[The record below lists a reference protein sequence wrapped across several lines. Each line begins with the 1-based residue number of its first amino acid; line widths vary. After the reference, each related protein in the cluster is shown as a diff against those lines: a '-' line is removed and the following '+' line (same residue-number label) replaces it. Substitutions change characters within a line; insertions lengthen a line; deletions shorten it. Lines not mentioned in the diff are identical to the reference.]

1 MADASRALRAG
12 SVDVSAFSAFPP
24 ESLKFLRGLKRHNDK
39 PWFEA
44 NRAVYE
50 RALKAPLQ
58 HLAEELDVRFATLAP
73 EFVAP
78 PKRALFRIHRD
89 VRFSKDKSPYKTHAA
104 LWVFHRD
111 AGRGVGRG
119 VGRSIGEA
127 HGGAGFYFH
136 LEPGASLVAA
146 GYWMPPRPALNIIR
160 ERLVEHQKAF
170 EKLVGAP
177 AFTKRFGQL
186 NDDEAGVRLT
196 RVPRGFAPDHPA
208 AEWLRFNSFTASR
221 PLSDAEA
228 LSPQLVDALMKDYA
242 VLLPLV
248 RWLNGALGHA
258 SATQR

>member
-1 MADASRALRAG
+1 M
-12 SVDVSAFSAFPP
+12 SAFSRFEP
-24 ESLKFLRGLKRHNDK
+24 EALRFLRALKRNNAK

-44 NRAVYE
+44 NRATYE
-50 RALKAPLQ
+50 RAIKAPLQ
-58 HLAEELDVRFATLAP
+58 CLAEELDVRFAALAP

-89 VRFSKDKSPYKTHAA
+89 VRFSRDKSPYKTHAA

-111 AGRGVGRG
+111 AGRGVGRE
-119 VGRSIGEA
+119 S

-146 GYWMPPRPALNIIR
+146 GYWMPPRPALNRIR
-160 ERLVEHQKAF
+160 ERIDGEPRALERLVR
-170 EKLVGAP
+170 AP
-177 AFTKRFGQL
+177 AFKRRFGGL
-186 NDDEAGVRLT
+186 TDDEPGVKLT

-208 AEWLRFNSFTASR
+208 ADWLRFASYTASR

-228 LSPQLVDALMKDYA
+228 LSPKLVHALMKDYA

-248 RWLNGALGHA
+248 RWLNATMGHRP
-258 SATQR
+258 ATNR